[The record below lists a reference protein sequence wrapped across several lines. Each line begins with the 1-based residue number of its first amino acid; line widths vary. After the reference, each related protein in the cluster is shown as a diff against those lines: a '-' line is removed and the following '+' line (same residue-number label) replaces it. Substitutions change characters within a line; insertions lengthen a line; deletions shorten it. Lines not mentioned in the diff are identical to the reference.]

1 MDLIWG
7 ALLDIF
13 ALCKYPI
20 NNHMINKATTKDR
33 QAYVKPESD
42 SVIINVF
49 SSILDASIG
58 TGEGGGIYDGGD
70 D

>member
-1 MDLIWG
+1 
-7 ALLDIF
+7 
-13 ALCKYPI
+13 
-20 NNHMINKATTKDR
+20 MINKATTKDR